1 VTESEA
7 RLIKGLEHNFGDLVL
22 DAFRDPDVTDIM
34 LNQDGKLWVQRQGE
48 KSSVGVITSELA
60 RLIISQVGRSMNL
73 TVREEAPIVRGVVP
87 VYGHRF
93 EGMIPPIVDAPS
105 FAIRKKAV
113 KVFSIDEYVAAD
125 IMPESVRD
133 AIDEAILAYKNMLVI
148 GGTGSGKTTLVNAVI
163 ERMAQLC
170 NQDRLAIIE
179 DAAELQSKSPNV
191 ILLRSSLFISARMLV
206 ESCMRLNPDRIL
218 FGEVINGAALDLLKS
233 WNTGHPGG
241 LSTIHA
247 NSALGGLFRMQALI
261 SEVSVTPMHEL
272 IGEAVDICI
281 FIRAKGKSRRITQLA
296 KVHSYNANEKRYEL
310 EYIHNEETA

>member
-1 VTESEA
+1 VTETEV
-7 RLIKGLEHNFGDLVL
+7 RLIKSLEHNFGPVIL

-34 LNQDGKLWVQRQGE
+34 LNSDGRLWVQRAGVKSQAGE
-48 KSSVGVITSELA
+48 VNRA
-60 RLIISQVGRSMNL
+60 QAQLIIALVGSSMDL

-105 FAIRKKAV
+105 FAVRKKASRI
-113 KVFSIDEYVAAD
+113 FTLEEYVAQGV
-125 IMPESVRD
+125 MPENVSKAIDD
-133 AIDEAILAYKNMLVI
+133 AIIDHRNMLVI

-163 ERMAQLC
+163 ERMSRLC
-170 NQDRLAIIE
+170 GQDRLVIIE
-179 DAAELQSKSPNV
+179 DAAELQAGSPNV
-191 ILLRSSLFISARMLV
+191 LFLRSSLFVSARHLV
-206 ESCMRLNPDRIL
+206 EACMRLNPDRIL

-247 NSALGGLFRMQALI
+247 NSALGGLYRMQALI

-272 IGEAVDICI
+272 IGEAVDMCI
-281 FIRAKGKSRRITQLA
+281 YIQAGKSRRITQVA
-296 KVHSYNANEKRYEL
+296 KVLGYDSTLKRYDIQ
-310 EYIHNEETA
+310 YIHME